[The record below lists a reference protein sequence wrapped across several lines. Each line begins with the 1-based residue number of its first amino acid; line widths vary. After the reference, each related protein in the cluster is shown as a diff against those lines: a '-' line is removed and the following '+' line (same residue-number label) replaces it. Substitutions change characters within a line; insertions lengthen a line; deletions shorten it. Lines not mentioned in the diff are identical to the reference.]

1 MNARARPVRSAI
13 SAVAL
18 QWAMRCIGLV
28 SLVILARMLSPADFG
43 IVGLAMTA
51 VAAAEIF
58 SYIGLRQ
65 VLIRM
70 PDPDRSYLDSA
81 WTIQLALFT
90 VLGALLASSAPW
102 VAAFYGEPAVGP
114 VILALS
120 LRFVLLGLV
129 NIGIVDFDREFRF
142 GRDLAMRLFGRI
154 ASLVAAVA
162 VAIVYESYWALVAG
176 VLAQAV
182 CLAAASYLLHPFR
195 PRFSLERRRE
205 LIGVSAWMFASLA
218 AQIVQTQADRAVL
231 GRHAG
236 ADSVGAFAVSKDL
249 SEIFTHEIATALNRV
264 SFVETSRA
272 GDIAGQGARIGR
284 LLGSYALVTAP
295 LGLGI
300 AAVAPEFFAVFLGD
314 QWSLAAALTVVLAP
328 AGALYAISKLITS
341 SLQAA
346 GRERV
351 AAGVSIGSM
360 LLTAAALG
368 AAVFAGATAPA
379 GIAWVTLA
387 TSFVGV
393 LGGLAVIAQ
402 CAGGSLPRMAWH
414 VTRPFLAAL
423 LMFAVLRAWG
433 PQGLAPAVA
442 LFGKMAAGVALYPA
456 GLALVWALGGRPA
469 GAETAAAE
477 IARQAFG
484 RTQAIIRRA

>member
-1 MNARARPVRSAI
+1 MNARRHSVRSAI
-13 SAVAL
+13 NAVAL
-18 QWAMRCIGLV
+18 QWAMRALGLV
-28 SLVILARMLSPADFG
+28 SLVVLARMLSPADFG

-51 VAAAEIF
+51 VAAVEIF

-90 VLGALLASSAPW
+90 VLGAVLASSAPW
-102 VAAFYGEPAVGP
+102 VADFYGEPAVAP

-120 LRFVLLGLV
+120 LRFVLLSLV

-142 GRDLAMRLFGRI
+142 GRDLAMRLIGRI

-205 LIGVSAWMFASLA
+205 LIGVSSWMFASLA
-218 AQIVQTQADRAVL
+218 AQIIQTQADRAVL

-236 ADSVGAFAVSKDL
+236 AESVGAFAVAKDL

-272 GDIAGQGARIGR
+272 GDIAAQGARIGQ

-314 QWSLAAALTVVLAP
+314 QWALAATLAVILAP
-328 AGALYAISKLITS
+328 AGALYAISKLIVS

-360 LLTAAALG
+360 LLTGAALAAAIMAGATSPVEIAWVSLAACLGGLLAG
-368 AAVFAGATAPA
+368 AAVMARQAN
-379 GIAWVTLA
+379 
-387 TSFVGV
+387 
-393 LGGLAVIAQ
+393 
-402 CAGGSLPRMAWH
+402 GSLPGMLWH
-414 VTRPFLAAL
+414 VARPFVAAS
-423 LMFAVLRAWG
+423 LMFAVLRALDLAG
-433 PQGLAPAVA
+433 FAPAVA
-442 LFGKMAAGVALYPA
+442 LFGKAAAGVALYVA
-456 GLALVWALGGRPA
+456 GVALVWAVGGRPA

-477 IARQAFG
+477 IARQALG
-484 RTQAIIRRA
+484 RTQGVIRRA